1 MINIIIREV
10 PGWSKNELFESFAG
24 GWYKCVSH
32 FPDVIN
38 VFLLI
43 LFDNEDGD
51 DDDDEDEDD
60 DENWVEWKF
69 LWVVCTCG
77 LGTVTE
83 RWWAEYSPGGTTL
96 LEGLALRRS
105 QRKGILNTAIKEE

>member
-1 MINIIIREV
+1 MINIIIRKV
-10 PGWSKNELFESFAG
+10 PRRRKEKLFESFAG
-24 GWYKCVSH
+24 GWHESVSD

-38 VFLLI
+38 VFLLN
-43 LFDNEDGD
+43 LFDNEDG
-51 DDDDEDEDD
+51 DDEDEDD

-96 LEGLALRRS
+96 LEGLAPRRS
-105 QRKGILNTAIKEE
+105 LRKGNLNTAIKGE

>member
-1 MINIIIREV
+1 M
-10 PGWSKNELFESFAG
+10 SD
-24 GWYKCVSH
+24 

-38 VFLLI
+38 VFLLN

-51 DDDDEDEDD
+51 DEDEDD
-60 DENWVEWKF
+60 DKNWVEWKF

-96 LEGLALRRS
+96 LEGLAPRRS
-105 QRKGILNTAIKEE
+105 LRKGNLNTAIKGE